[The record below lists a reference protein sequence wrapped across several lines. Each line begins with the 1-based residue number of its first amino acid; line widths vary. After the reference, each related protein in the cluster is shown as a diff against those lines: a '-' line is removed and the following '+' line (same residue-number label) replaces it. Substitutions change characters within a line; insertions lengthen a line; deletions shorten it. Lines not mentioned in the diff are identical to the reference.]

1 LNSGLGN
8 EEIQRKVKELL
19 QVETPK
25 APEDSGQCKKW
36 LMHCYFLWPA
46 GIYLFFAIYW
56 LFIGNKVS
64 GWSWLQDDEHEGIRL
79 RHFKVIFFAHFEHW

>member
-1 LNSGLGN
+1 MKKYREKLRSFCKLRHLKLQK
-8 EEIQRKVKELL
+8 ILVCVKNGSCI
-19 QVETPK
+19 VI
-25 APEDSGQCKKW
+25 
-36 LMHCYFLWPA
+36 LWPT
-46 GIYLFFAIYW
+46 GIFLFFAIYW